1 MKKTASRTPKE
12 KPSQKDAATGTYVYD
27 PKLKKV
33 VKVSSDIPSVA
44 SKASGGTD
52 AGSFPSGDNPCGGT
66 CGTGSCP
73 MGGGF

>member
-1 MKKTASRTPKE
+1 MKKQQDRKPKQPEKTA
-12 KPSQKDAATGTYVYD
+12 DDATGTYVYD
-27 PKLKKV
+27 PTLKKV

-44 SKASGGTD
+44 SKASGPAG
-52 AGSFPSGDNPCGGT
+52 AGSFPSGDNPCGGA

>member
-1 MKKTASRTPKE
+1 MKKTQSRTSKQPGKAA
-12 KPSQKDAATGTYVYD
+12 DGATGTYVYD

-44 SKASGGTD
+44 SKASGSAD
-52 AGSFPSGDNPCGGT
+52 AGSFPSGDNPCGGA